1 MLFFPYLALYLLCGI
16 LSVAW
21 LLPGQRVLI
30 RLWLGSALGLFYL
43 MWLPALAAFIWRF
56 SMTGHLLA
64 LLPLSGLTLAA
75 FILRDR
81 GRALRPFGDEDKKDI
96 RLLLFLALFAG
107 WVRLFRSWMR
117 GQVLSVA
124 SPQTAVEDAGWPQR
138 WLGWFDHRLFKD
150 LF

>member
-1 MLFFPYLALYLLCGI
+1 MLFYPYLALYLLCGI
-16 LSVAW
+16 LSVTW

-81 GRALRPFGDEDKKDI
+81 GQALRPFGDQDKKDI
-96 RLLLFLALFAG
+96 RLLLFLALQRHYIQG
-107 WVRLFRSWMR
+107 LLL
-117 GQVLSVA
+117 GSVK
-124 SPQTAVEDAGWPQR
+124 G
-138 WLGWFDHRLFKD
+138 
-150 LF
+150 